1 MELNK
6 QEFKRI
12 GMQAGRGILE
22 RSIVYGAQAIKF
34 VILFVI
40 DALKSVLGR

>member
-1 MELNK
+1 MELNR

-12 GMQAGRGILE
+12 GMNAGRGVLE
-22 RSIVYGAQAIKF
+22 RTIVYTAQGLKF

>member
-1 MELNK
+1 MELNR
-6 QEFKRI
+6 QEFKRV
-12 GMQAGRGILE
+12 GMQAGRGVLE
-22 RSIVYGAQAIKF
+22 RTIIYGAQALKF